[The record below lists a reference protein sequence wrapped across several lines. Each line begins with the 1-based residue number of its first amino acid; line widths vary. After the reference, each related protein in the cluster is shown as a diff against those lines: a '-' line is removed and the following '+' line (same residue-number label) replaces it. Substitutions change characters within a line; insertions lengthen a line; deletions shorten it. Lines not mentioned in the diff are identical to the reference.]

1 MSNKEKEIKTLALL
15 EKRVLKLDN
24 QLRLIGNLSNK
35 QYYSLSEN
43 KINALEFYLKNQVD
57 LTINRIRKNQL
68 ANFDLDIENVNF
80 EIVLKGV
87 KWKTRHQ

>member
-1 MSNKEKEIKTLALL
+1 MSNKVKEITTLALL

-80 EIVLKGV
+80 EIVLKGA
-87 KWKTRHQ
+87 K

>member
-1 MSNKEKEIKTLALL
+1 MSNKEKQAKALALL

-87 KWKTRHQ
+87 K

>member
-1 MSNKEKEIKTLALL
+1 M
-15 EKRVLKLDN
+15 LKLDN

-80 EIVLKGV
+80 EIVLKGA
-87 KWKTRHQ
+87 K

>member
-68 ANFDLDIENVNF
+68 ANFDFDIENVNF
-80 EIVLKGV
+80 EIVLKGA
-87 KWKTRHQ
+87 K

>member
-15 EKRVLKLDN
+15 EKRVLKQDN

-80 EIVLKGV
+80 EIVLKGA
-87 KWKTRHQ
+87 K

>member
-87 KWKTRHQ
+87 S

>member
-87 KWKTRHQ
+87 K

>member
-68 ANFDLDIENVNF
+68 ANFDFDIDDINF

-87 KWKTRHQ
+87 S

>member
-87 KWKTRHQ
+87 

>member
-43 KINALEFYLKNQVD
+43 KINALENTNLDMGIHIELNNLKLENEKLKNIEQ
-57 LTINRIRKNQL
+57 
-68 ANFDLDIENVNF
+68 NF
-80 EIVLKGV
+80 K
-87 KWKTRHQ
+87 

>member
-68 ANFDLDIENVNF
+68 ANFDLDI
-80 EIVLKGV
+80 VLKGV
-87 KWKTRHQ
+87 K

>member
-68 ANFDLDIENVNF
+68 ANFDLDIENVNI
-80 EIVLKGV
+80 EIVLKGA
-87 KWKTRHQ
+87 K

>member
-57 LTINRIRKNQL
+57 LTINRIEKIN
-68 ANFDLDIENVNF
+68 
-80 EIVLKGV
+80 
-87 KWKTRHQ
+87 

>member
-80 EIVLKGV
+80 EIVLKGA

>member
-1 MSNKEKEIKTLALL
+1 MSNKEKQTKALALL

-24 QLRLIGNLSNK
+24 QLRLIGNLGNK
-35 QYYSLSEN
+35 QYYFLSEN
-43 KINALEFYLKNQVD
+43 DIDNLEEYLKTQID

-68 ANFDLDIENVNF
+68 ANFDFDIKDVNF

-87 KWKTRHQ
+87 S

>member
-43 KINALEFYLKNQVD
+43 KINDLEFYLKNQVD

-68 ANFDLDIENVNF
+68 QSIKDSLENMKSINTKLV
-80 EIVLKGV
+80 
-87 KWKTRHQ
+87 

>member
-57 LTINRIRKNQL
+57 FTINRIRKNQL

-80 EIVLKGV
+80 EIVLKGA
-87 KWKTRHQ
+87 K

>member
-1 MSNKEKEIKTLALL
+1 MSNKEKQAKALALL
-15 EKRVLKLDN
+15 EKSVLKLDN

-80 EIVLKGV
+80 EIVL
-87 KWKTRHQ
+87 

>member
-43 KINALEFYLKNQVD
+43 KINNLEIYLKTQID

-80 EIVLKGV
+80 EIVLKGA
-87 KWKTRHQ
+87 K

>member
-1 MSNKEKEIKTLALL
+1 MATEKEIKTLALL

-80 EIVLKGV
+80 EIVLKGA
-87 KWKTRHQ
+87 K

>member
-1 MSNKEKEIKTLALL
+1 MSNKEKQIKTLALL

-87 KWKTRHQ
+87 E

>member
-80 EIVLKGV
+80 EIVLKGA
-87 KWKTRHQ
+87 K

>member
-57 LTINRIRKNQL
+57 FTINRIRKNKL

-80 EIVLKGV
+80 EIVLKGA
-87 KWKTRHQ
+87 K

>member
-1 MSNKEKEIKTLALL
+1 MSNKEKQTKALALL

-24 QLRLIGNLSNK
+24 QLRLIGNLGNK
-35 QYYSLSEN
+35 QYYFLSEN
-43 KINALEFYLKNQVD
+43 DIDNLEEYLKTQID

-68 ANFDLDIENVNF
+68 ANFDFDIKDVNF

-87 KWKTRHQ
+87 

>member
-80 EIVLKGV
+80 EKVLKGA
-87 KWKTRHQ
+87 K

>member
-68 ANFDLDIENVNF
+68 ANFDFDIEDVNF

-87 KWKTRHQ
+87 S